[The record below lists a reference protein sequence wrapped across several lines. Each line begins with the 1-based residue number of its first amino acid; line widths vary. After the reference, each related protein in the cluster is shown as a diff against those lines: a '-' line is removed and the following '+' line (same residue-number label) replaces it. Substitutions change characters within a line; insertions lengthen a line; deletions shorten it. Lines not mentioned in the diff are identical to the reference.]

1 MMKVLSSA
9 TRIVL
14 VFIVITLCLTT
25 SYIVYKNSEKETVV
39 TAVLWVFSNVAVAI
53 VAFYFKD
60 SRSNAGNE
68 KQQEKQDEWKDDLI

>member
-14 VFIVITLCLTT
+14 VFIVITLCATT

-60 SRSNAGNE
+60 SRSNAWNE
-68 KQQEKQDEWKDDLI
+68 KSPEKQDDGKDDQI